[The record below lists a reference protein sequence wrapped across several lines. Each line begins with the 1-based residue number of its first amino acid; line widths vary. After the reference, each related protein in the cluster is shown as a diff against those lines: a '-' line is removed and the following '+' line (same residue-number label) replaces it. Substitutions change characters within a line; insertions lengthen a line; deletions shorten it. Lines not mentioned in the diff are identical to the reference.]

1 MNTHFCIRTVA
12 AAILGAGQ
20 QQHPLAHLPRRIAG
34 LLLPLAAAISFTI
47 APPAQAAIIGADGGI
62 TLYISYD
69 NLDVI
74 GGASW
79 NDMITQVN
87 SMTGASCDPTNDAR
101 AAQGAPNSPGSCLVG
116 DTCLGR
122 EKLEGDIQNYAEYIF
137 EATEGRHYLRR
148 VYLADNGRAWTEADI
163 RWNVGSG
170 GSAASYG
177 WNVPGAAL
185 GLNSSARRCIHDVVH
200 HEFGH
205 YFYHLPDKYARSD
218 GYYQGTIS
226 GGAQFAVSVDVG
238 DNESVMSGNF
248 PHRYSDTTNSST
260 TLTYTPPGDPLVSGH
275 LLTPAVL
282 TDADPNNNGPDRAH
296 HGYTHPFAQDDWA
309 RLPTIHPDLV
319 GAHTEGNFPA
329 PDLAMMP
336 PVDIRF
342 LGEDDPFPGTI
353 LLLDRSGSMGVL
365 TNGVPAVQFVQEA
378 GMYLYHSSQDGD
390 WVGTQRYNA
399 SVDVLFDYDEYD
411 PANQLPLA
419 SYVNAAGLT
428 NIAAALESAIDTL
441 IAQHGADGTNG
452 AKIVLMSDGKQTTGA
467 SLWDQVDR
475 AVAQGIQIH
484 TLSFGDADVPTMD
497 AIATATDG
505 EVIEMSEVAD
515 AAELK
520 HGMARELT
528 EMRGLTPVHFK
539 KSLLTVTGTEARMQY
554 HAGSFELPPGNRALQ
569 FYLFLRQGNA
579 ATLDVEL
586 TAPDGTVY
594 LANPQ
599 NVANKG
605 RLNGLTVKA
614 PMKGLWKYRIKGTL
628 KTKGLLPTNDHAE
641 IIANVGNPQL
651 DANINVVK
659 AGPAYP
665 GQYRI
670 IGNFFH
676 RYPIGYANAIADVYI
691 GLNKVATV
699 TLLDNGKPGVDDQA
713 LDGMYSALFD
723 PAKYGLSD
731 KRPKARVDVRFTT
744 TAQSQ
749 PAPGAV
755 YEIGAKLEDLKA
767 DYTAKAKYIFTAFA
781 SDNVT
786 FRDNSAQLPKIY
798 STKPASTVQVK
809 LGSSGKLSVVVDNA
823 YLSRANLTTALGAGV
838 TVKLQSL
845 TPSST
850 GFRSTLVLAYTVNK
864 DAAAGTRDLQ
874 IRDNKV
880 FLNRAKMLEVVK

>member
-1 MNTHFCIRTVA
+1 MKTTQR
-12 AAILGAGQ
+12 LQRG
-20 QQHPLAHLPRRIAG
+20 IAG
-34 LLLPLAAAISFTI
+34 LLLPLAAAIGTAF
-47 APPAQAAIIGADGGI
+47 APPAQSAIIGADGGI

-69 NLDVI
+69 SLDAA
-74 GGASW
+74 GGVSW
-79 NDMITQVN
+79 NDMITQVD
-87 SMTGASCDPTNDAR
+87 SMTGASCGPTNSAR
-101 AAQGAPNSPGSCLVG
+101 AAQGAPNSPGSCPVG

-122 EKLEGDIQNYAEYIF
+122 EKLEGDIQNFAEYIF

-170 GSAASYG
+170 GSAAPYG

-185 GLNSSARRCIHDVVH
+185 GLNSGARRCIHDVVH

-205 YFYHLPDKYARSD
+205 YFYHLPDKYARTY
-218 GYYQGTIS
+218 GYYTGTIGG
-226 GGAQFAVSVDVG
+226 GGAFGVSVDVG

-260 TLTYTPPGDPLVSGH
+260 TLSYTPPGDPLVSGQM
-275 LLTPAVL
+275 LTPAVL
-282 TDADPNNNGPDRAH
+282 TDADPNNDGPNRAH

-309 RLPTIHPDLV
+309 RLPTIHPDLT

-342 LGEDDPFPGTI
+342 LGEDEPFPGTI

-378 GMYLYHSSQDGD
+378 GMYLYHSSLPGD

-411 PANQLPLA
+411 AANQLPFA
-419 SYVNAAGLT
+419 NYVNAAGLT

-441 IAQHGADGTNG
+441 IAQHGMDGTNG
-452 AKIVLMSDGKQTTGA
+452 AKVVLMSDGVQTTGA

-484 TLSFGDADVPTMD
+484 TLSFGNADAATMN

-505 EVIEMSEVAD
+505 EVVEMSEVAD
-515 AAELK
+515 ASELK

-528 EMRGLTPVHFK
+528 EMRGLTPLHFK
-539 KSLLTVTGTEARMQY
+539 KGLLTPTGTEGNVQY
-554 HAGSFELPPGNRALQ
+554 QAGSFELPPGGRALQ

-579 ATLDVEL
+579 AMLGVEL
-586 TAPDGTVY
+586 TAPDGTVHV
-594 LANPQ
+594 ANPQ

-605 RLNGLTVKA
+605 RLNGLTVQK
-614 PMKGLWKYRIKGTL
+614 PMKGLWKYRIKGTAR
-628 KTKGLLPTNDHAE
+628 TKGILPTNDHAE

-651 DANINVVK
+651 DASVRVVK

-670 IGNFFH
+670 VGNFFH
-676 RYPIGYANAIADVYI
+676 RYPIGYAKAIADVYI
-691 GLNKVATV
+691 GLNKVASV

-713 LDGMYSALFD
+713 LDGTYSALFN

-731 KRPKARVDVRFTT
+731 QRPKARVDVRFTT

-755 YEIGAKLEDLKA
+755 YEVGASLDKLKA
-767 DYTAKAKYIFTAFA
+767 DYLATAHYIFTAFA
-781 SDNVT
+781 SNNVT

-798 STKPASTVQVK
+798 STKPAATVLVKPGST
-809 LGSSGKLSVVVDNA
+809 GKLSVVVDNA

-838 TVKLQSL
+838 SVKLDSV

-850 GFRSTLVLAYTVNK
+850 GFRSTLVLAYVVNK
-864 DAAAGTRDLQ
+864 TASAGPRDLQ

-880 FLNRAKMLEVVK
+880 FLSKAKMLEVVK